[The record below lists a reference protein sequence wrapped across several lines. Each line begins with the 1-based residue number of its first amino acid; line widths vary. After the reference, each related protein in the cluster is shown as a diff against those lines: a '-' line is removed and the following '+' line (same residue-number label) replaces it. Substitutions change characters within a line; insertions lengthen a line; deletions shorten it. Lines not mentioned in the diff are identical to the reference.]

1 MHGLV
6 RLKGG
11 KYYDTEIFGFFCP
24 ITSTDDYERY
34 LQGIYNQ
41 YYLVLNEDKNTL
53 CRQYTFDSSSKYLDP
68 AILIVDDDR
77 SRWVIDENGNG
88 CIDFLS
94 KLPSD
99 AIEDRLTSEQLAHCI
114 ELDASYHY
122 KAYTFVETA
131 TDIDNL
137 MAVSGGFHDAYIEK
151 CEVQTDGALYV
162 LFDGTWGCKIEI
174 WFSGD
179 VSYSIE
185 SRNPNYEDPYWF
197 GSTVIL
203 QDGYIYL
210 VDDEDKKVEDIGNG
224 NCWFKA
230 RKMRYH
236 VIPNK

>member
-11 KYYDTEIFGFFCP
+11 KYYDTEIFGYFCP
-24 ITSTDDYERY
+24 ISSADDYERY
-34 LQGIYNQ
+34 HQRIYNQ
-41 YYLVLNEDKNTL
+41 YYLVLNEDKSAL
-53 CRQYTFDSSSKYLDP
+53 CRQYVFDSGIKYLDP
-68 AILIVDDDR
+68 AVLIVDDDR

-94 KLPSD
+94 ELPPD

-122 KAYTFVETA
+122 EAYTLVETA

-137 MAVSGGFHDAYIEK
+137 MAVSGGFHDAYIK
-151 CEVQTDGALYV
+151 MFEVQTDGALYV
-162 LFDGTWGCKIEI
+162 LFDGVWGCKIEI
-174 WFSGD
+174 WFTGD

-185 SRNPNYEDPYWF
+185 SRDPDYEDPDWF
-197 GSTVIL
+197 EATVIL

-210 VDDEDKKVEDIGNG
+210 VDDEVKKVEDIGNW

-230 RKMRYH
+230 RKMKYH
-236 VIPNK
+236 VIPNE